1 MTDPLQAIRQKA
13 QRKADAETCRAT
25 YFSGPCGPAE
35 GTCIDCLETKRGPWM
50 VEVCKL
56 GGRIIDAGGTCE
68 CFAREDKSDGKA

>member
-13 QRKADAETCRAT
+13 QRKDDAETCRAT
-25 YFSGPCGPAE
+25 YHSGPCAAE
-35 GTCIDCLETKRGPWM
+35 ERICLDCRESKPGPWI

-68 CFAREDKSDGKA
+68 CFEREDKSDGKA